1 MKVAVIDYGM
11 GNLGSVCRAVAEVGA
26 VPVIAD
32 SPAQALQADR
42 MILPGVGSFADG
54 MAHLRAA
61 GWVDAL
67 RDAVLSDGKPLLG
80 ICLGMQLLADA
91 GDEGGAGESVPGLGL
106 IPGSI
111 HRLDVLG
118 CDLRIPHVG
127 WNAIQPTE
135 NAHPILAGFVSQT
148 DCYFVHSYA
157 FRAASRSHVL
167 ACADYGFELTAI
179 VASGA
184 ATGVQFHPE
193 KSSKAGLRLLRNFI
207 ESPIC

>member
-32 SPAQALQADR
+32 SPAQVLQADR

-54 MAHLRAA
+54 MAQLRVA

-67 RDAVLSDGKPLLG
+67 REAVLSDGKPLLG
-80 ICLGMQLLADA
+80 ICLGMQLLADT
-91 GDEGGAGESVPGLGL
+91 GDEGGAGEPVQGLGL

-111 HRLDVLG
+111 HRLDALG
-118 CDLRIPHVG
+118 CNLRIPHVG
-127 WNAIQPTE
+127 WNTIQPTE
-135 NAHPILAGFVSQT
+135 NAHPILAGIGIQT

-157 FRAASRSHVL
+157 FKAVSRTHVL

-184 ATGVQFHPE
+184 AMGVQFHPE

>member
-32 SPAQALQADR
+32 SPEQALQADR

-67 RDAVLSDGKPLLG
+67 RHAVVTEGRPLLG
-80 ICLGMQLLADA
+80 ICLGMQLLADS
-91 GDEGGAGESVPGLGL
+91 GDEGGAGERIQGLGL

-111 HRLDVLG
+111 HRLDDLG
-118 CDLRIPHVG
+118 CDLRIPHMG
-127 WNAIQPTE
+127 WNSIRIVE
-135 NAHPILAGFVSQT
+135 SAHPILAGIASET
-148 DCYFVHSYA
+148 DCYFVHGYG
-157 FRAASRSHVL
+157 FKPASKEHVL
-167 ACADYGFELTAI
+167 AYADYGFDLTAI
-179 VASGA
+179 VASGSA
-184 ATGVQFHPE
+184 IGVQFHPE

-207 ESPIC
+207 ESPLC